1 VIPRKRITAALVGLV
16 ALVVGTW
23 LVQGLGGDDTGGST
37 GTVPGITRQSD
48 PAPAESSGPAEPGDA
63 VASVPGAESGLPVR
77 PLSALPPEAA
87 HTWELI
93 QKGGPFP
100 YSRDGI
106 VFGNREGILPRKP
119 SGYYHEYTV
128 PTPGSPDRGA
138 RRLVTGEGGEVYYT
152 ADHYAS
158 FVVVDPRR

>member
-1 VIPRKRITAALVGLV
+1 M
-16 ALVVGTW
+16 
-23 LVQGLGGDDTGGST
+23 
-37 GTVPGITRQSD
+37 
-48 PAPAESSGPAEPGDA
+48 
-63 VASVPGAESGLPVR
+63 
-77 PLSALPPEAA
+77 
-87 HTWELI
+87 
-93 QKGGPFP
+93 
-100 YSRDGI
+100 
-106 VFGNREGILPRKP
+106 FGNREGILPRKP